1 MRNSLGSF
9 DKPQSLK
16 LLRNFEPSVM
26 SERRSGRCLYRAPD
40 LSRAE
45 TTPPQQAGAPVR
57 ASRQGGGR
65 FGRQLLAPRSGPYQL
80 LHPRQ
85 SWNCVSVP
93 PSCNDSW
100 HFETTKL
107 VLVSN

>member
-40 LSRAE
+40 FHRCDRATMSR
-45 TTPPQQAGAPVR
+45 
-57 ASRQGGGR
+57 RQSL
-65 FGRQLLAPRSGPYQL
+65 FFLAPL
-80 LHPRQ
+80 
-85 SWNCVSVP
+85 
-93 PSCNDSW
+93 
-100 HFETTKL
+100 
-107 VLVSN
+107 